1 MGRDYFKSF
10 VDEYV
15 AGISAIDPELTAE
28 NLYKPNLQLAPI
40 SANTTLV
47 AVEASDDG
55 DTLLLHM
62 TMPGELHAS
71 RGGPSKL
78 TAVLQCSPNTIEY
91 TLRWYNKTATHAP
104 ETIWLSNKQKVLK
117 LPTRCSQPLAPQ
129 LYIYRTPTA

>member
-28 NLYKPNLQLAPI
+28 NLYKPNLQLVPI

-62 TMPGELHAS
+62 TMPDKLHAS

-78 TAVLQCSPNTIEY
+78 TAVLQCSPNSIEY
-91 TLRWYNKTATHAP
+91 TLR
-104 ETIWLSNKQKVLK
+104 
-117 LPTRCSQPLAPQ
+117 
-129 LYIYRTPTA
+129 